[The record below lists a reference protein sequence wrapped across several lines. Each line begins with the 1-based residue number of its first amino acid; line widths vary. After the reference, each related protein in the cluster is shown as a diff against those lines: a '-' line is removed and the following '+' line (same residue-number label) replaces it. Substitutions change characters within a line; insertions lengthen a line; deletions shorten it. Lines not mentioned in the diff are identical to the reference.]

1 MAPEVAFRAFLW
13 EVVPSCD
20 RDGHRG
26 QTRYTGLVMYGL
38 PCRRIVRSTAMSVIS
53 TPAKCFGLV
62 FVWVASRRRLNGSS
76 DNFEPGANWMG
87 EQSAYIFDLD
97 RIMREA
103 SQLTL
108 SHSRTT
114 HAIVS
119 FPNLKLF
126 VIYMPAE
133 SVWSEHSTPGRIA
146 VQVLRGHIVMTA
158 NGKRYELSAGCGAA
172 FDSDVKHDVHA
183 LSEAWFL
190 LTVAHRTEK

>member
-1 MAPEVAFRAFLW
+1 
-13 EVVPSCD
+13 
-20 RDGHRG
+20 
-26 QTRYTGLVMYGL
+26 
-38 PCRRIVRSTAMSVIS
+38 
-53 TPAKCFGLV
+53 
-62 FVWVASRRRLNGSS
+62 
-76 DNFEPGANWMG
+76 
-87 EQSAYIFDLD
+87 
-97 RIMREA
+97 MREA

-108 SHSRTT
+108 NHGRAT

-146 VQVLRGHIVMTA
+146 VQVLRGHIIMTA

-172 FDSDVKHDVHA
+172 FDSDIKHEVHA